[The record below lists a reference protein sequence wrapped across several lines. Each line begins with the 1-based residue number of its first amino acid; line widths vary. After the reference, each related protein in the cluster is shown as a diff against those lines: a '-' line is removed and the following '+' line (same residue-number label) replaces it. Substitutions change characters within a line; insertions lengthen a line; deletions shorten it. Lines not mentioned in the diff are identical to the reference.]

1 MAENP
6 SRLKLALLLAPLP
19 LVLLLFYVLPFAGV
33 VGWSF
38 SLPTPG
44 IEQYQRIASDPAIH
58 DVLWRTFRLCTT
70 VSVVSLLIAYLMAYC
85 WVYSPPFW
93 QRMVEI
99 CVFIPFWLSVL
110 VRAFGW
116 LIALRSNGL
125 LNGWLQALGITSEPL
140 QLTRN
145 ELGVVIGMVH
155 FMVPFALFPLVST
168 MRRLDPRVLLAA
180 RGLGARQLRTFWS
193 IFVPQTIPGILGAF
207 IIVFVFCLGFFI
219 TPAILGG
226 GQTVMVAEY
235 VYLQMFQTSN
245 WGLGAALSVVLL
257 ALVAGLIWALL
268 RMTRV
273 DKLVG

>member
-1 MAENP
+1 
-6 SRLKLALLLAPLP
+6 
-19 LVLLLFYVLPFAGV
+19 
-33 VGWSF
+33 
-38 SLPTPG
+38 
-44 IEQYQRIASDPAIH
+44 
-58 DVLWRTFRLCTT
+58 
-70 VSVVSLLIAYLMAYC
+70 
-85 WVYSPPFW
+85 
-93 QRMVEI
+93 
-99 CVFIPFWLSVL
+99 VL

-125 LNGWLQALGITSEPL
+125 LHGWLQSLGIVSQPL

-180 RGLGARQLRTFWS
+180 RGGAGQLRTFWS
-193 IFVPQTIPGILGAF
+193 IFVPQTLPDPRRLHHRLR
-207 IIVFVFCLGFFI
+207 VLPGFFI

>member
-125 LNGWLQALGITSEPL
+125 LNGWLQALGDNPRLIDSMSK
-140 QLTRN
+140 
-145 ELGVVIGMVH
+145 GVSAVAKGVSKRGTNTTDTYSLAG
-155 FMVPFALFPLVST
+155 FSDALAKIHAT
-168 MRRLDPRVLLAA
+168 CNM
-180 RGLGARQLRTFWS
+180 
-193 IFVPQTIPGILGAF
+193 
-207 IIVFVFCLGFFI
+207 
-219 TPAILGG
+219 
-226 GQTVMVAEY
+226 
-235 VYLQMFQTSN
+235 
-245 WGLGAALSVVLL
+245 
-257 ALVAGLIWALL
+257 
-268 RMTRV
+268 
-273 DKLVG
+273 

>member
-19 LVLLLFYVLPFAGV
+19 VVLLLFYVLPFAGV

-44 IEQYQRIASDPAIH
+44 VEQYQRIASDPAIH
-58 DVLWRTFRLCTT
+58 EVLWRTFRLCTT
-70 VSVVSLLIAYLMAYC
+70 VSVLALVIAYLMAYC
-85 WVYSPPFW
+85 WVFSPPFW

-125 LNGWLQALGITSEPL
+125 LNGGLQSLGIISEPL

-180 RGLGARQLRTFWS
+180 RGLGAGQLRTFWN

>member
-180 RGLGARQLRTFWS
+180 RGLGAGQLHTFWS